1 MWSILMFLFWCWM
14 ALIAWAFLYTA
25 GSALCR
31 YWKVV
36 VVILAVPVVI
46 GAIMWAA
53 NAAHAQDTKEEL
65 LSTLKPSP
73 PPPPRDC
80 IRTANGD
87 LVPIPRS
94 EGDDVDMDA
103 CKEPEKK
110 KLNIFQVTG
119 DD

>member
-1 MWSILMFLFWCWM
+1 MRTVMVIAMLFL
-14 ALIAWAFLYTA
+14 AF
-25 GSALCR
+25 
-31 YWKVV
+31 
-36 VVILAVPVVI
+36 P
-46 GAIMWAA
+46 
-53 NAAHAQDTKEEL
+53 AHAQETKEEL